1 MRTISGLPVGYQM
14 HLEQVQYQL
23 RQANDALKV
32 LYYERDQADT
42 ETCIAEIS
50 TLAAQGYNVG
60 EFEVEELKK
69 RPREQRAAY
78 LHHIATH
85 YERIGVDQPPPIMGD
100 PTPGPAENTNRP
112 ASRDEMEAAL
122 KMSANSNDPNAFTHA
137 LHYVRTNGGP
147 SRLAAFSNPPPQQ
160 YEQYG
165 AWPEGTPAPQPDFD
179 PSSPHGEPS
188 ANGNGY

>member
-32 LYYERDQADT
+32 LYYERDQSDT
-42 ETCIAEIS
+42 EACIAEIS
-50 TLAAQGYNVG
+50 RLAAMGYNVG
-60 EFEVEELKK
+60 EYEVGELKK
-69 RPREQRAAY
+69 KPREERPAF

-85 YERIGVDQPPPIMGD
+85 YERVGTDMPPTILGD
-100 PTPGPAENTNRP
+100 PTPGPVDNPNRP

-122 KMSANSNDPNAFTHA
+122 KMSANSPDPNAFTQA

-147 SRLAAFSNPPPQQ
+147 NRIAAFNAPPPQ
-160 YEQYG
+160 YNDAYG
-165 AWPEGTPAPQPDFD
+165 TWPEGEPAPQPGFD
-179 PSSPHGEPS
+179 PTQPYEEPS